1 MRYRKLSYLCCF
13 IILLALCGVAAVTPK
28 ASAYQVVVF
37 DGHVH
42 SEYSDEGP
50 ATKNTSIRKI
60 NDDLSKAFGSG
71 IWNNAGCAVTDHSDV
86 SLKHI
91 FRSLLTETEWSQ
103 RNNDIN
109 GVNSSFIFLP
119 GEEVTIGNG
128 SNFATEGHFLA
139 YGLNSMVPIP
149 FTSSSTA
156 PLEPD
161 PDEPGDWLLPKSVYD
176 GDPPRKGIREI
187 LSSVGGFGYIA
198 HPNTGSPWTG
208 YSWYGIKSY
217 LGSKVKGLE
226 ILSAGKDQGVK
237 TKPAWQ
243 KWESI
248 LQQGKNF
255 YVVGGSDYHGPRYYP
270 QMGSSFTY
278 VLLADGDDPTD
289 RGNVVRALRKGN
301 TIASNGPFINLTVDN
316 GIKQH
321 LPGDTVIVDK
331 GDTVSGHVEW
341 NHGTNASLLSYG
353 PKIEVY
359 ECPAR
364 KTGGFRII
372 KSIGVTDLNGSA
384 SFDYQVK
391 ENTYLMAKL
400 VSTDLIKNDLLA
412 YTSPIFLDPPGTE
425 RGIVDVALVIDCSGS
440 MSSNDPSYKRRE
452 AAKQFIDLVQ
462 TGDKIAV
469 IGYNSDAYVFASLQE
484 VAGQADRDSLKQS
497 VDQVFASGNTD
508 IGEGLLVGK
517 DELAAEILT
526 EVRKG
531 IILLTDGKHNADPY
545 RDEHLQCYQD
555 GIRVFTI
562 GLGRSTDPQ
571 FLQRVAEETGGK
583 YYTATDAGT
592 LQSIYNELS
601 QAVAG
606 GSQVASDRV
615 SFTAAGTVANRV
627 IEVRPETLQGLFSI
641 IWPGSDYDFT
651 LIRPDGRE
659 LNPQSPDP
667 DYSYV
672 KGPTYASYTVDNPD
686 PGSWTCVITALE
698 VPPGGET
705 VELSLNA
712 IESTPPE
719 ISLEG
724 FQDGCLL
731 ESPIT
736 VNAQAV
742 DTDGFVNFKFFLDLE
757 EIQSYPVSTGQNEV
771 SADYLLDPD
780 IIGDGPHT
788 LMVWAKDS
796 NFSVGT
802 AELSFV
808 IDKQP
813 PVADAGPD
821 QSVKVGEEVGFDAGN
836 SKDLHYTTWDYGD
849 GTSGT
854 GFGPGYECYSSHTYE
869 QPGVYTVTLT
879 VHDVAGNTATDQVI
893 VTVTAAGESAQACK
907 QKACESLKAISKS
920 DLSWGQNITRQLAIH
935 DLCVSLN
942 EAFWVDE
949 RHLDQLHGYLV
960 FTSEE
965 LAVAK
970 INGIISDN
978 KKPVAEPVKTQLAAV
993 MNDLVMAD
1001 QILALT
1007 ALEEAQ
1013 AAPVQNQ
1020 IWRTL
1025 VDQHI
1030 AIAQSAIETARQEAE
1045 AGDHQEAIQ
1054 HYREAWANAQLAL
1067 KFAQCNLLEL
1077 PQDL

>member
-1 MRYRKLSYLCCF
+1 MRYRQVSYSIYL
-13 IILLALCGVAAVTPK
+13 IILLALIAVVTITPK
-28 ASAYQVVVF
+28 ASAYQVVIF

-42 SEYSDEGP
+42 SKYSDEGFV
-50 ATKNTSIRKI
+50 TKNTIINKI
-60 NDDLSKAFGSG
+60 DEDLSKTFGSG
-71 IWNNAGCAVTDHSDV
+71 IWTNVGCAITDHSDV
-86 SLKHI
+86 ARRYM
-91 FRSLLTETEWSQ
+91 FRSILTEQEWAERES
-103 RNNDIN
+103 DIN
-109 GVNSSFIFLP
+109 NVSSPYVLIP

-139 YGLNSMVPIP
+139 YGLNSMIP
-149 FTSSSTA
+149 MPFASSATA

-161 PDEPGDWLLPKSVYD
+161 PDEPGDLLLPKSVYD

-187 LSSVGGFGYIA
+187 LSSMGGFGYIA

-208 YSWYGIKSY
+208 YSWYGIKPY

-248 LQQGKNF
+248 LQHGKNF
-255 YVVGGSDYHGPRYYP
+255 YVVGGSDSHGQIYP

-278 VLLADGDDPTD
+278 VLLADGDDPAD

-301 TIASNGPFINLTVDN
+301 TIASNGPFVNIMVDN

-321 LPGDTVIVDK
+321 LPGDTVIVEK
-331 GDTVSGHVEW
+331 GGTVCVNVEW

-364 KTGGFRII
+364 KTGGFRIV
-372 KSIGVTDLNGSA
+372 KTIGVADLSGAA

-400 VSTDLIKNDLLA
+400 VSTDLVKNDLSA
-412 YTSPIFLDPPGTE
+412 YTSPVFIDPPGTE
-425 RGIVDVALVIDCSGS
+425 RGIIDVALVIDCSGS

-469 IGYNSDAYVFASLQE
+469 IGYNTDAYVFASLQE

-497 VDQVFASGNTD
+497 VDQVFASGITD

-517 DELAAEILT
+517 DELATEILT

-531 IILLTDGKHNADPY
+531 IILLTDGKHNADLY
-545 RDEHLQCYQD
+545 QDEHLQCYQD

-571 FLQRVAEETGGK
+571 FLQRAAEETGGK

-606 GSQVASDRV
+606 GSQVASDQMD
-615 SFTAAGTVANRV
+615 FTMAGTVANRI
-627 IEVRPETLQGLFSI
+627 IEVRPGTLQGLFSI
-641 IWPGSDYDFT
+641 IWPGSDYAFT

-719 ISLEG
+719 LSLEG
-724 FQDGCLL
+724 FQDGYLL
-731 ESPIT
+731 DSPIT
-736 VNAQAV
+736 ITARAV
-742 DTDGFVNFKFFLDLE
+742 DTDGFVNFKFFLDME
-757 EIQSYPVSTGQNEV
+757 EMQSYPVSAGQNEV

-788 LMVWAKDS
+788 LMFWAKDS

-802 AELSFV
+802 AELSFI

-821 QSVKVGEEVGFDAGN
+821 QSVKVGEEVGFDASN

-854 GFGPGYECYSSHTYE
+854 GFGPGFECYSSHIYE
-869 QPGVYTVTLT
+869 QPGVYTVTLI
-879 VHDVAGNTATDQVI
+879 VHDVAGNTATDQMI
-893 VTVTAAGESAQACK
+893 VTVTGAEESAQACK
-907 QKACESLKAISKS
+907 QKASESLKAISKN

-949 RHLDQLHGYLV
+949 KHLDQLHGYLV

-978 KKPVAEPVKTQLAAV
+978 KKPVAEPVKQQLAAV
-993 MNDLVMAD
+993 RDDLVMAD

-1013 AAPVQNQ
+1013 AALVQNQ

-1030 AIAQSAIETARQEAE
+1030 AIAQSEIAAARQEAE
-1045 AGDHQEAIQ
+1045 AGHHQEAIQ